1 MPDSQTP
8 DEQVR
13 GMFDGI
19 ERFLAER
26 GEAADRARAA
36 RRARAAEIR
45 RRVRALTPPAVVE
58 PEDDTR
64 DPDQCTCHI
73 TAFPPCSHCEN
84 TPEGETASPT
94 A

>member
-1 MPDSQTP
+1 MSA

-26 GEAADRARAA
+26 GDAADA
-36 RRARAAEIR
+36 RRKARRQRNAEVR
-45 RRVRALTPPAVVE
+45 RHVRALTPPAVVE

-64 DPDQCTCHI
+64 DPDQCTCEI
-73 TAFPPCSHCEN
+73 TAFPPCSRCEN
-84 TPEGETASPT
+84 APEGDQT
-94 A
+94 